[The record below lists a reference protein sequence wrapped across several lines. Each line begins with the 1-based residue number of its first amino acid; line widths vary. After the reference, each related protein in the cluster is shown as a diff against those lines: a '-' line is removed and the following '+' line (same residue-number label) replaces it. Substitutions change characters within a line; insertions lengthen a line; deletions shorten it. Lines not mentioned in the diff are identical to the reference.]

1 MRNSLYNDDLESY
14 LQKQANQH
22 RMYPSDRV
30 WRNISKEIHNHK
42 RWPALSAITVFIIA
56 ALVIGT
62 LIKKPQPDVI
72 LSSNYKFTLPANS
85 AADKNIKNN
94 SKTSVSN
101 FDEHLTAEKITKQ
114 TIAAATEKLKIQTA
128 IANQA
133 RRIINNNDASVG
145 MQMQSVI
152 KNTSGEPKVK
162 IENKTLVA
170 EKSPQSS
177 ELTISETSFNT
188 MKSKLRRLIFNSSF
202 SSMNNTVLPQGKNV
216 QYSNSFTPE
225 INLAADENNYGGQSS
240 ALEKLK
246 NTSSRFDFRFYIT
259 PSLSYRRLTEINES
273 KSTTGNADVPYASNY
288 TIDPGQAIRHRPA
301 IGYETGAGLGY
312 KLNDKFSLTGGVQFN
327 ISQYKVDA
335 YIHRTDAAS
344 ATSGSGND
352 ANTVTTFSG
361 LRSSPITLTNRY
373 YELSIPLGVD
383 WKAWTNGKFTWGVAK
398 ISFKI

>member
-1 MRNSLYNDDLESY
+1 
-14 LQKQANQH
+14 
-22 RMYPSDRV
+22 
-30 WRNISKEIHNHK
+30 
-42 RWPALSAITVFIIA
+42 
-56 ALVIGT
+56 
-62 LIKKPQPDVI
+62 
-72 LSSNYKFTLPANS
+72 
-85 AADKNIKNN
+85 
-94 SKTSVSN
+94 
-101 FDEHLTAEKITKQ
+101 
-114 TIAAATEKLKIQTA
+114 
-128 IANQA
+128 
-133 RRIINNNDASVG
+133 VG

-152 KNTSGEPKVK
+152 KNTSGETKVK

-170 EKSPQSS
+170 EKNAQSS
-177 ELTISETSFNT
+177 QLTISETSFNT

-273 KSTTGNADVPYASNY
+273 KSKNTTGNADVPYASNY

-383 WKAWTNGKFTWGVAK
+383 WKAWTNGKFTWGVAATLQPSYTFDK
-398 ISFKI
+398 EPLIITSSFKNYTDGSLLIRNWNLNSNLETYFGYTRGSYRWQIGPQFRYQLLPSLTNQYPIKEYLLNYGLKVGVVKSLK